1 MFALLSRDAS
11 KEFLRFLVAGAAGFA
26 VDYGMLLAFTGALHW
41 PPLMARV
48 GSVALAI
55 SSTWLINRMWTFRP
69 AAGETRARDIA
80 REALGYGAVQLTGAA
95 ANFLIYASLV
105 AILGSKPLNLLAALV
120 AGSCAALAINYFG
133 ARRFVF
139 ARSE

>member
-1 MFALLSRDAS
+1 MRAFFHHAAS
-11 KEFLRFLVAGAAGFA
+11 NEFLRFLAAGAVGFA
-26 VDYGMLLAFTGALHW
+26 VDYGMLLVFTGLLHW

-69 AAGETRARDIA
+69 AADEVRARGLGQ
-80 REALGYGAVQLTGAA
+80 ELLGYGAVQLTGAA
-95 ANFLIYASLV
+95 ANFIIYGLAV
-105 AILGSKPLNLLAALV
+105 ALLGPKPLNLLVALM

-139 ARSE
+139 VRD